1 MLAYAPTPTHTLHLA
16 PAVPIHPAFKAR
28 PPPVP
33 PSFPLCRHLRKLLV
47 ELLAIARATRG
58 KEELAL
64 DLSPVGEDFDPE
76 AEL

>member
-1 MLAYAPTPTHTLHLA
+1 MQSLPSAPPIRATLL
-16 PAVPIHPAFKAR
+16 
-28 PPPVP
+28 PP
-33 PSFPLCRHLRKLLV
+33 CRHLRKLLV

-58 KEELAL
+58 KEELTL